1 MTQVDFYVLST
12 TDPTARRAFSC
23 RLAEKAWKAGHRVY
37 IRVSD
42 ATEAGIL
49 DDLLWTFRQGSFV
62 PHSLRGSDTDSPPVA
77 VLIGTGHA
85 PETYQGLLIN
95 LTPSPPED
103 WQGFHRIAE
112 IVTADETIR
121 KEGRDKFRFYQT
133 QNLKPVTH
141 KLD

>member
-12 TDPTARRAFSC
+12 TDPTARRVFSC

-37 IRVSD
+37 FRVSD

-62 PHSLRGSDTDSPPVA
+62 PHSLTGSETDNPPVA
-77 VLIGTGHA
+77 VLIGTGKA
-85 PETYQGLLIN
+85 PETHRGLLIN
-95 LTPSPPED
+95 LTASPPED
-103 WQGFHRIAE
+103 WQSFPRIAE
-112 IVTADETIR
+112 IVIADETIR
-121 KEGRDKFRFYQT
+121 REGRNKFRFYQT
-133 QNLKPVTH
+133 HNLKPVTH

>member
-12 TDPTARRAFSC
+12 ADPTARRVFSC

-42 ATEAGIL
+42 ATEADIL
-49 DDLLWTFRQGSFV
+49 DNLLWTFRQGSFV
-62 PHSLRGSDTDSPPVA
+62 PHSLSENDNDNPPVP

-85 PETYQGLLIN
+85 PAAYRGLLIN
-95 LTPSPPED
+95 LTASPPED
-103 WQGFHRIAE
+103 WQGFPRIAE
-112 IVTADETIR
+112 ILTADETIR
-121 KEGRDKFRFYQT
+121 KGGRHKFRFYQT